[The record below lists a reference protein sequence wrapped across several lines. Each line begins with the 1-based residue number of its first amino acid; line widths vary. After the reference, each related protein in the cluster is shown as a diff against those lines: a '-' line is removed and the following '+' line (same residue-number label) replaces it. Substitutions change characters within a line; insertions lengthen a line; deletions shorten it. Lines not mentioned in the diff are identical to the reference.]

1 MISSLT
7 RVSLRCSRQVGRNVR
22 SNNIFK
28 NSSNL
33 QLGSLTRGG
42 TQLVQSRQMSIFN
55 FFSSPPKNPP
65 PSPSDGDSTTKPSD
79 PTINSSSEVVSESI
93 SDPAV
98 IESTSES
105 TIEIFSD
112 LATDALSEVTA
123 AVIPVGSWNPKYQVM
138 HLISYAT
145 EYLGVPYWE
154 AIIIVT
160 LGVRILM
167 LPLAI
172 KTVVGSS
179 RLAVMRPK
187 MQKLQD
193 MMNKDPMGQSNEAK
207 ARLQADM
214 MALFK
219 KHKVNPFMTILWP
232 FFQLPVFMAFF
243 FALQDIGKF
252 FPAYNLGGA
261 YWFVNLNVADPT
273 MILPLLNCLGFLAIA
288 QIGE

>member
-1 MISSLT
+1 VT
-7 RVSLRCSRQVGRNVR
+7 RSIKITNA
-22 SNNIFK
+22 FK

-33 QLGSLTRGG
+33 QLGSLLTTYG
-42 TQLVQSRQMSIFN
+42 TQQLVQTRQMSIFN
-55 FFSSPPKNPP
+55 FFSSPPPQPP
-65 PSPSDGDSTTKPSD
+65 KTPISPADGDSTTNSSD
-79 PTINSSSEVVSESI
+79 PTINSNSEIVGESTI
-93 SDPAV
+93 SDPTEMMV
-98 IESTSES
+98 ESASES
-105 TIEIFSD
+105 TMEVFSD
-112 LATDALSEVTA
+112 LAADALTEVTA
-123 AVIPVGSWNPKYQVM
+123 AVIPAGSWNPKYQVM

-145 EYLGVPYWE
+145 GYLGVPYWE
-154 AIIIVT
+154 AIVIVT

-179 RLAVMRPK
+179 RLAVVRPK

-193 MMNKDPMGQSNEAK
+193 MMNKDPMSQSNEAK

-243 FALQDIGKF
+243 FALQDISTY

-261 YWFVNLNVADPT
+261 YWFVNLQVADPT
-273 MILPLLNCLGFLAIA
+273 MLLPILNCLGFLAIA
-288 QIGE
+288 QIGR